1 MHRRVSSVVILTLL
15 GVSASFAQQQAQQ
28 QIVVRSDAPVWVVSV
43 VHAIDSNKMINRL
56 RQQDNVRVGVPGS
69 APRKLFNITT
79 GLVIDGEG
87 HVVTRLTNL
96 DPSDKDETILVTA
109 SNGARLRAQLV
120 GMDCAT
126 GFAVLEVAALKL
138 PPPGFAPTSVLS
150 LGMAVKILSADITAR
165 VAAPENSK
173 QLYID
178 YAIKQDLGRVTVGS
192 IYAKARGALTLN
204 SNNLLSRNDGSIV
217 ITSEGQV
224 AGIAQYAG
232 FGRAYLFPFELIRD
246 TIAKR
251 VIDKQDSVPAGW
263 LGVKVDGLTQLSE
276 ADFSVLGLARR
287 SGVIVREAVAGSPA
301 AGGGLRVSDVIVG
314 LNEFDINSRTD
325 LSAVLS
331 SLPAGY
337 RLKLRVVRNREN
349 LELEVVLGA
358 RPYAGQM
365 VAYMESEA
373 PDESLTA
380 QRASI
385 QRRLEE
391 LKGQY
396 RSNLKSPPSQAR
408 TETLLELDIEIRQL
422 GDIQRSLLD
431 VQDPQ
436 VPPAATLASND
447 TGFGAPDQRAVV
459 FPVGFTARDLDQTQ
473 EPQLAAFFGTSKGV
487 LVLSVAKG
495 TSAERT
501 GIKAGDVIVGTYNR
515 SGLNCRQLTSTLLTR
530 RGICPLNILRKGTRI
545 VVKLDTRT
553 R

>member
-1 MHRRVSSVVILTLL
+1 MLRRVSSVVVLSLL
-15 GVSASFAQQQAQQ
+15 GVSASFAQQTQQQ
-28 QIVVRSDAPVWVVSV
+28 QIVVQGDAPVWVVSV
-43 VHAIDSNKMINRL
+43 VHAIDSNKMIDRL

-109 SNGARLRAQLV
+109 SNGSRLRAQLI

-126 GFAVLEVAALKL
+126 GFAVLEVAGLKL

-150 LGMAVKILSADITAR
+150 LGMSVKILSADITAR
-165 VAAPENSK
+165 IAAPDNSK

-204 SNNLLSRNDGSIV
+204 SSNLLSRNDGSIV

-232 FGRAYLFPFELIRD
+232 FGRAYLFPFEFIRD

-276 ADFSVLGLARR
+276 ADFSVLGLARK
-287 SGVIVREAVAGSPA
+287 SGVIVREVVAGSPA
-301 AGGGLRVSDVIVG
+301 AAGGLKLSDVIVG

-337 RLKLRVVRNREN
+337 RLKLRVVRNHDN
-349 LELEVVLGA
+349 VELAAVLGA

-365 VAYMESEA
+365 VAYMESEM

-380 QRASI
+380 QRNSI

-391 LKGQY
+391 LKAQY
-396 RSNLKSPPSQAR
+396 RSNLKNPPSQAR
-408 TETLLELDIEIRQL
+408 TETLSELDIEIRQL
-422 GDIQRSLLD
+422 GDILRNLD
-431 VQDPQ
+431 LQ
-436 VPPAATLASND
+436 VPPATTLASND

-515 SGLNCRQLTSTLLTR
+515 GGLNCRQLNSTLLTR
-530 RGICPLNILRKGTRI
+530 RGICPLNILRKGSRI
-545 VVKLDTRT
+545 VVRLDTRT

>member
-1 MHRRVSSVVILTLL
+1 MLRRVSSVVVLSLL
-15 GVSASFAQQQAQQ
+15 GVSPSFAQQTQQQ
-28 QIVVRSDAPVWVVSV
+28 QIVVQGDAPVWVVSV
-43 VHAIDSNKMINRL
+43 VHAIDSNKMIDRL

-109 SNGARLRAQLV
+109 SNGSRLRAQLI

-126 GFAVLEVAALKL
+126 GFAVLEVAGLKL

-150 LGMAVKILSADITAR
+150 LGMSVKILSADITAR
-165 VAAPENSK
+165 IAAPDNSK

-204 SNNLLSRNDGSIV
+204 SSNLLSRNDGSIV

-232 FGRAYLFPFELIRD
+232 FGRAYLFPFEFIRD

-276 ADFSVLGLARR
+276 ADFSVLGLARK
-287 SGVIVREAVAGSPA
+287 SGVIVREVVAGSPA
-301 AGGGLRVSDVIVG
+301 AAGGLKLSDVIVG

-331 SLPAGY
+331 SLPAGF
-337 RLKLRVVRNREN
+337 RLKLRVVRNHDN
-349 LELEVVLGA
+349 VELGAVLGA

-365 VAYMESEA
+365 VAYMESEM

-380 QRASI
+380 QRNSI

-391 LKGQY
+391 LKAQY
-396 RSNLKSPPSQAR
+396 RSNLKNPPSQAR
-408 TETLLELDIEIRQL
+408 TETLSELDIEIRQL
-422 GDIQRSLLD
+422 GDILRNLD
-431 VQDPQ
+431 LQ
-436 VPPAATLASND
+436 VPPATTLASND

-473 EPQLAAFFGTSKGV
+473 EPQLAAFFGTPKGV

-515 SGLNCRQLTSTLLTR
+515 GGLNCRRLNSTLLTR
-530 RGICPLNILRKGTRI
+530 RGICPLNILRKGSRI
-545 VVKLDTRT
+545 VVRLDTRT